1 MECALTT
8 YATKTCEELKEAL
21 DAARAALESPRESAN
36 TDVNDVVAG
45 ASTNPEVTQPDL
57 LKDIEEIEQA
67 MREAGC
73 A

>member
-1 MECALTT
+1 LTT

-21 DAARAALESPRESAN
+21 DTARASLESPRMGAA
-36 TDVNDVVAG
+36 TDVNDIVAETG
-45 ASTNPEVTQPDL
+45 SADPEVTQPDL
-57 LKDIEEIEQA
+57 MKDIEEIEQA